1 MMVLI
6 ADDDE
11 DQLAVRGALLR
22 QSGFQ
27 TTEAASV
34 TAALQIAEAERPA
47 CALIDLCLPTE
58 QDGLY
63 LIHEMKKRYPAMP
76 VFVLTG
82 RAVDDRSAP
91 ELQSVDEIFVKGSAI
106 RDVISRLRGGERRDL
121 PGPLDIER

>member
-1 MMVLI
+1 MTILV

-11 DQLAVRGALLR
+11 DQLVIRGALLR

-27 TTEAASV
+27 TTEASNV
-34 TAALQIAEAERPA
+34 PAALRMAEAEKPS

-63 LIHEMKKRYPAMP
+63 LIREIKQRYPAML

-82 RAVDDRSAP
+82 RAVDGGSVP
-91 ELQSVDEIFVKGSAI
+91 ELRCVDGIFVKGSAI
-106 RDVISRLRGGERRDL
+106 REVISRLRSRG
-121 PGPLDIER
+121 

>member
-1 MMVLI
+1 MTVLL

-11 DQLAVRGALLR
+11 DQLAIRGALLR

-27 TTEAASV
+27 TLEASNAP
-34 TAALQIAEAERPA
+34 AALRMAEAEKPS

-63 LIHEMKKRYPAMP
+63 LIREIKQRYPALS

-82 RAVDDRSAP
+82 RAVSDKNAP
-91 ELQSVDEIFVKGSAI
+91 ELQGVDGIFVKGSAI
-106 RDVISRLRGGERRDL
+106 REVISRLRDRG
-121 PGPLDIER
+121 

>member
-1 MMVLI
+1 MTVLLV
-6 ADDDE
+6 DDDE
-11 DQLAVRGALLR
+11 DQLTVRGALLR

-34 TAALQIAEAERPA
+34 PAALQIAEKERPA

-63 LIHEMKKRYPAMP
+63 LIGEIRQRYPTMP

-82 RAVDDRSAP
+82 RAVNDRNTP
-91 ELQSVDEIFVKGSAI
+91 ELQCVDGIFVKGSAI
-106 RDVISRLRGGERRDL
+106 REVISRLRDRG
-121 PGPLDIER
+121 